1 MPATKGIRSMR
12 TVRSKLMAIL
22 NWNSLS
28 GKNLPWVPYLHR
40 FPIILPFES
49 YSIGGRSDHNATV
62 CRTLGSYCWCSN
74 YTILPNRFSN
84 TSSSSSGTLMT
95 HTLLILIQGHFSTCL
110 NLSATS
116 WTRVYSRTSSHH
128 ILVSG
133 ILNVSLYFNLF
144 RATGYVPEIRK
155 SLLIQVRLYLGL
167 LCSLVKTNF
176 LQNFIAWG

>member
-12 TVRSKLMAIL
+12 TVHSKLMAIL

-28 GKNLPWVPYLHR
+28 WKSLPWVPFIHR
-40 FPIILPFES
+40 FPVIPFWILVS
-49 YSIGGRSDHNATV
+49 SIGGRSDHNATV
-62 CRTLGSYCWCSN
+62 CRTLGSYSWCSN

-84 TSSSSSGTLMT
+84 TSFLSTRTLMT
-95 HTLLILIQGHFSTCL
+95 HTLLIFIQGHFSTCL

-116 WTRVYSRTSSHH
+116 WTRVYSRTCSHH

-133 ILNVSLYFNLF
+133 ILKVSLYFNLF

-155 SLLIQVRLYLGL
+155 SLLIQVR
-167 LCSLVKTNF
+167 
-176 LQNFIAWG
+176 